1 MPKEEDPQKVD
12 TKPNIAKK
20 PKAKPKAI
28 KSTVIKPEPAKPT
41 VIKPE
46 PAKPTVIKA
55 EPAKPKAIKSTV
67 IKPASDKAKVTKV
80 AAPAPAEPEP
90 AKPVQKKRNI
100 PKRVKDLS
108 WEKWVGKDV
117 ATHACLCCE
126 KAEIRMNSFHC
137 GHVVAEVHGG
147 LTEPD
152 NLRPICADCNL
163 SMGRENFNDFKARC
177 GFNKPIVKPKKP
189 APKKKKSTA
198 KDDSENKKIINLL
211 INYMEKKL

>member
-1 MPKEEDPQKVD
+1 MPKDEDPKKVD
-12 TKPNIAKK
+12 DKPNIVKK
-20 PKAKPKAI
+20 PRVKKPIVAAAAADKPVAAAAKPKGI
-28 KSTVIKPEPAKPT
+28 KSTVIKPNAVAAVDKAKP
-41 VIKPE
+41 I
-46 PAKPTVIKA
+46 
-55 EPAKPKAIKSTV
+55 AKPKADD
-67 IKPASDKAKVTKV
+67 KPT
-80 AAPAPAEPEP
+80 AP
-90 AKPVQKKRNI
+90 KPVQKKRNI

-126 KAEIRMNSFHC
+126 KTEIRMNSFHC
-137 GHVVAEVHGG
+137 GHVLAEADGG

-177 GFNKPIVKPKKP
+177 GFNKKPRKVG
-189 APKKKKSTA
+189 AARKKKTSA
-198 KDDSENKKIINLL
+198 KDDIENKKIINLL